1 MLLEIRTYKVKPG
14 RLDEFVAA
22 LRGVRPML
30 AAAGIDVVDL
40 GPSIEHDEG
49 EHAYLLR
56 AFADA
61 EERQAKE
68 DAFYGSAAWREGPRA
83 AVLDPLEGY
92 QTVLLDLPAHVVD
105 GMRRPATVD

>member
-14 RLDEFVAA
+14 RLDEFVAVM
-22 LRGVRPML
+22 REVRLML
-30 AAAGIDVVDL
+30 ADAGIDVVAV

-68 DAFYGSAAWREGPRA
+68 DAFYGSAAWREGPRSR
-83 AVLDPLEGY
+83 VLDPLESY
-92 QTVLLDLPAHVVD
+92 QTVLIDLPAEVVD
-105 GMRRPATVD
+105 GMRR